1 MIKKILLNTKLI
13 YFIVISLFILFGR
26 SFSGISILSY
36 RIGEWIT
43 ALSLLLSIIFLFV
56 GYKRYDQY
64 LIGRRVN
71 IIHKLI
77 IFSFF
82 LELALNFP
90 INRSTYIFKASS
102 YIWIIVSLYIGNFVF
117 SKIDYEYNFFNS
129 FFVFLPIIF
138 VFQTT
143 FYPEFIKTFFDKF
156 SDKFEFL
163 KAGDVLLIFVL
174 TLLVLQN
181 TLNNSLKYKT
191 IFLFTFSIFL
201 PYFLYASKGAF
212 LAAIVFLLLQ
222 LNSIKS
228 IFMKFTLKNIFILL
242 GSVILFFSST
252 FYIYGNFIF
261 EKIPGESIELVD
273 NLDIV
278 DSLSAIVD
286 ERNTSEAFFSFY
298 VQGGRL
304 YSEDVTANWR
314 LQIWQDIIQD
324 LDESNNVMFG
334 YGYNKIIPAMD
345 DKERRGSDGKNENVH
360 NYFFNIFARGGL
372 LQIILFM
379 SFHVFIVFYYF
390 RKFKNFKILKYMIP
404 IFLVSFFDTSME
416 SVRFPFLY
424 YSFLGYFFNEDS
436 IYLQ

>member
-1 MIKKILLNTKLI
+1 MITKIFLKTKLI
-13 YFIVISLFILFGR
+13 YFTVISCFILFGR
-26 SFSGISILSY
+26 SFSGISIFNF

-43 ALSLLLSIIFLFV
+43 AISLLLSIIFLFL
-56 GYKRYDQY
+56 GYKRHSKY
-64 LIGRRVN
+64 LIGKRLN

-90 INRSTYIFKASS
+90 INRSSYIFKASS
-102 YIWIIVSLYIGNFVF
+102 YIWIIISIYIGNIIF
-117 SKIDYEYNFFNS
+117 SKINYEYNFFS
-129 FFVFLPIIF
+129 CFFVFLPIIYI
-138 VFQTT
+138 FQTT
-143 FYPEFIKTFFDKF
+143 FFPEFVKSFFDNY

-174 TLLVLQN
+174 SFLVLQN
-181 TLNNSLKYKT
+181 ILNNSLKYKT
-191 IFLFTFSIFL
+191 VFLFTFSIFL

-212 LAAIVFLLLQ
+212 LAAIVFLILQ

-228 IFMKFTLKNIFILL
+228 IFMKFTLKNIFILI
-242 GSVILFFSST
+242 GSIILFFSST

-286 ERNTSEAFFSFY
+286 ERNTTEAFFSFY
-298 VQGGRL
+298 FEGGRL
-304 YSEDVTANWR
+304 YSADVTANWR

-324 LDESNNVMFG
+324 LNKSDNVMFG
-334 YGYNKIIPAMD
+334 YGYNEIIPAMD

-372 LQIILFM
+372 LQLFLIIT
-379 SFHVFIVFYYF
+379 FHVFIVFYYF
-390 RKFKNFKILKYMIP
+390 KKFKNFKILKFMIP
-404 IFLVSFFDTSME
+404 IFIVSFFDTSME

-424 YSFLGYFFNEDS
+424 YSFIGYFFNEDS

>member
-1 MIKKILLNTKLI
+1 MDHC
-13 YFIVISLFILFGR
+13 FILTYF
-26 SFSGISILSY
+26 Y
-36 RIGEWIT
+36 
-43 ALSLLLSIIFLFV
+43 
-56 GYKRYDQY
+56 Y
-64 LIGRRVN
+64 
-71 IIHKLI
+71 
-77 IFSFF
+77 FSFF

-90 INRSTYIFKASS
+90 INKSTYIFKASS
-102 YIWIIVSLYIGNFVF
+102 YIWIIIYLYLGNFVF
-117 SKIDYEYNFFNS
+117 SKINYEYNFFNC

-138 VFQTT
+138 IFQTT
-143 FYPEFIKTFFDKF
+143 FYPEFIKTFFDDF

-212 LAAIVFLLLQ
+212 LAAIIFLLLQ

-228 IFMKFTLKNIFILL
+228 IFMKFNLKNMFILL
-242 GSVILFFSST
+242 GSIILFFSST

-286 ERNTSEAFFSFY
+286 ERNTTEAFFSFY

-372 LQIILFM
+372 LQILLFM

-390 RKFKNFKILKYMIP
+390 K
-404 IFLVSFFDTSME
+404 
-416 SVRFPFLY
+416 
-424 YSFLGYFFNEDS
+424 
-436 IYLQ
+436 

>member
-1 MIKKILLNTKLI
+1 MITKIFLKTKLI
-13 YFIVISLFILFGR
+13 YFTVISCFILFGR
-26 SFSGISILSY
+26 SFSGISIFNF

-43 ALSLLLSIIFLFV
+43 AISLLLSIIFLFL
-56 GYKRYDQY
+56 GYKRYSKY
-64 LIGRRVN
+64 LIGKRLN

-90 INRSTYIFKASS
+90 INRSSYIFKASS
-102 YIWIIVSLYIGNFVF
+102 YIWIIISIYIGNIIF
-117 SKIDYEYNFFNS
+117 SKINYEYNFFS
-129 FFVFLPIIF
+129 CFFVFLPIIYI
-138 VFQTT
+138 FQTT
-143 FYPEFIKTFFDKF
+143 FFPEFVKSFFDNY

-174 TLLVLQN
+174 SFLVLQN
-181 TLNNSLKYKT
+181 ILNNSLNYKT
-191 IFLFTFSIFL
+191 VFLFTFSIFL

-212 LAAIVFLLLQ
+212 LAAIVFLILQ

-228 IFMKFTLKNIFILL
+228 IFMKFTLKNIFILI
-242 GSVILFFSST
+242 GSIILFFSST

-286 ERNTSEAFFSFY
+286 ERNTTEAFFSFY
-298 VQGGRL
+298 FEGGRL
-304 YSEDVTANWR
+304 YSADVTANWR

-324 LDESNNVMFG
+324 LNKSDNVMFG
-334 YGYNKIIPAMD
+334 YGYNEIIPAMD

-372 LQIILFM
+372 LQLFLIIT
-379 SFHVFIVFYYF
+379 FHVFIVFYYF
-390 RKFKNFKILKYMIP
+390 KKFKNFKILKFMIP
-404 IFLVSFFDTSME
+404 IFIVSFFDTSME

-424 YSFLGYFFNEDS
+424 YSFIGYFFNEDS

>member
-1 MIKKILLNTKLI
+1 MIKKIFLNTKLI
-13 YFIVISLFILFGR
+13 YFILISLFILFGR

-43 ALSLLLSIIFLFV
+43 ALSLLISIIFLFV

-64 LIGRRVN
+64 LIGRQVN

-90 INRSTYIFKASS
+90 INKSTYIFKASS
-102 YIWIIVSLYIGNFVF
+102 YIWIIIYLYLGNFVF
-117 SKIDYEYNFFNS
+117 SKINYEYNFFNC

-138 VFQTT
+138 IFQTT
-143 FYPEFIKTFFDKF
+143 FYPEFIKTFFDDF

-181 TLNNSLKYKT
+181 TLNNSLNYKT

-212 LAAIVFLLLQ
+212 LAAIIFLLLQ

-242 GSVILFFSST
+242 GSIILFFSST

-286 ERNTSEAFFSFY
+286 ERNTTEAFFSFY

-372 LQIILFM
+372 LQILLFM

-390 RKFKNFKILKYMIP
+390 KKFKNFKILKYMIP

>member
-1 MIKKILLNTKLI
+1 MITKIFLRTRLI
-13 YFIVISLFILFGR
+13 YFLVISCFILFGR
-26 SFSGISILSY
+26 SFSGISVFSY

-43 ALSLLLSIIFLFV
+43 ALCLLLSIIFLFL
-56 GYKRYDQY
+56 GYKRFDQY
-64 LIGRRVN
+64 LIGKQVN
-71 IIHKLI
+71 FIHKLI

-82 LELALNFP
+82 LELALNSP
-90 INRSTYIFKASS
+90 INRSAYIFKASS

-117 SKIDYEYNFFNS
+117 SKINYEYNFFNS

-138 VFQTT
+138 IFQTT
-143 FYPEFIKTFFDKF
+143 FYPELFKTFFDNF

-174 TLLVLQN
+174 TLLILQN

-212 LAAIVFLLLQ
+212 LAAVIFLFLQ

-228 IFMKFTLKNIFILL
+228 IFTKFTLKNICILI
-242 GSVILFFSST
+242 GSIVLFFSST

-273 NLDIV
+273 NLDLV
-278 DSLSAIVD
+278 DSLSAIVE
-286 ERNTSEAFFSFY
+286 ERNTTEAFFSFY
-298 VQGGRL
+298 VEGKRL

-324 LDESNNVMFG
+324 LDETDNVLFG

-372 LQIILFM
+372 FQLFLIM
-379 SFHVFIVFYYF
+379 TFHIFIVFYYF
-390 RKFKNFKILKYMIP
+390 KKFKNLKILKFVLP

>member
-1 MIKKILLNTKLI
+1 MIKEIFLKTKLI
-13 YFIVISLFILFGR
+13 YFIVISFFILFGR

-36 RIGEWIT
+36 RIGEWTT
-43 ALSLLLSIIFLFV
+43 ALCLLLSIIFLFL
-56 GYKRYDQY
+56 GYKRYEEY
-64 LIGRRVN
+64 LIGRQLN

-90 INRSTYIFKASS
+90 VNRSTYIFKASS
-102 YIWIIVSLYIGNFVF
+102 YIWIIISLYVGNFVF
-117 SKIDYEYNFFNS
+117 SKINYEYNFFNS

-138 VFQTT
+138 IFQTT
-143 FYPEFIKTFFDKF
+143 FFPEFIKIFFENF

-174 TLLVLQN
+174 TLLVMQN
-181 TLNNSLKYKT
+181 TLNNSLKFKT
-191 IFLFTFSIFL
+191 FFLFTFSIFL

-212 LAAIVFLLLQ
+212 LAAIIFLLLQ

-228 IFMKFTLKNIFILL
+228 IFMKFTLKNIFIIA
-242 GSVILFFSST
+242 GSIILFFSST

-278 DSLSAIVD
+278 ESLSAIVD
-286 ERNTSEAFFSFY
+286 ERNSTEAFFSFY
-298 VQGGRL
+298 VQDGRL
-304 YSEDVTANWR
+304 YSADVTANWR

-324 LDESNNVMFG
+324 LDESDNIMFG

>member
-1 MIKKILLNTKLI
+1 MITKIFLRSMLI
-13 YFIVISLFILFGR
+13 YFFIISGFILFGR
-26 SFSGISILSY
+26 SFSGISIFGY

-43 ALSLLLSIIFLFV
+43 ALCLVVSIIFLFL
-56 GYKRYDQY
+56 GYKKFDKY
-64 LIGRRVN
+64 LIGKQVN
-71 IIHKLI
+71 VIHKLI
-77 IFSFF
+77 ILSFF
-82 LELALNFP
+82 LELALNSP
-90 INRSTYIFKASS
+90 INRSAYIFKTSS
-102 YIWIIVSLYIGNFVF
+102 YIWLIVSLYIGNFVF
-117 SKIDYEYNFFNS
+117 SKINYEYYFFNS

-138 VFQTT
+138 IFQTT
-143 FYPEFIKTFFDKF
+143 FYPELFRTFFDNY

-163 KAGDVLLIFVL
+163 KAGDVVLTFVL
-174 TLLVLQN
+174 TLLILQN

-212 LAAIVFLLLQ
+212 LAVVIFLFLQ

-228 IFMKFTLKNIFILL
+228 IFTKFTLKNISIIICTI
-242 GSVILFFSST
+242 ILFFSST

-261 EKIPGESIELVD
+261 EKIPGDSIELM
-273 NLDIV
+273 NNFDIV
-278 DSLSAIVD
+278 DSISAIVD

-298 VQGGRL
+298 VEGKRL
-304 YSEDVTANWR
+304 YSKDATANWR

-324 LDESNNVMFG
+324 LDESDKVLFG
-334 YGYNKIIPAMD
+334 YGFNKIIPAMD
-345 DKERRGSDGKNENVH
+345 TKERRGSDGKNENVH

-372 LQIILFM
+372 FQLFLITT
-379 SFHVFIVFYYF
+379 FHIFIVFYYF
-390 RKFKNFKILKYMIP
+390 KKYKNLKILKFVLP

>member
-1 MIKKILLNTKLI
+1 MITKIFLRTRVI
-13 YFIVISLFILFGR
+13 YFLVISCFILFGR
-26 SFSGISILSY
+26 SFSGISVLSY

-43 ALSLLLSIIFLFV
+43 ALCLLLSIIFLFLD
-56 GYKRYDQY
+56 YKRFDQY
-64 LIGRRVN
+64 LIGKQVN
-71 IIHKLI
+71 FIHKLI

-82 LELALNFP
+82 FELALNSP

-117 SKIDYEYNFFNS
+117 SKINYEYNFFNS

-138 VFQTT
+138 IFQTT
-143 FYPEFIKTFFDKF
+143 FYPELFKTFFDNF

-174 TLLVLQN
+174 TLLILQN
-181 TLNNSLKYKT
+181 SLNNSLKYKT

-212 LAAIVFLLLQ
+212 LAAVVFLFLQ

-228 IFMKFTLKNIFILL
+228 IFTKFTLKNISILI
-242 GSVILFFSST
+242 GSIVLFFSST

-278 DSLSAIVD
+278 DSLSAIVE
-286 ERNTSEAFFSFY
+286 ERNTTEAFFSFY
-298 VQGGRL
+298 VEGKRL

-324 LDESNNVMFG
+324 LDETDNVLFG

-372 LQIILFM
+372 FQLFLIM
-379 SFHVFIVFYYF
+379 TFHIFIVFYYF
-390 RKFKNFKILKYMIP
+390 KKFKNLKILKFVLP
-404 IFLVSFFDTSME
+404 IFVVSFFDTSME

>member
-1 MIKKILLNTKLI
+1 MITKTFLRTRVI
-13 YFIVISLFILFGR
+13 YFLVISCFILFGR
-26 SFSGISILSY
+26 SFSGISVLSY

-43 ALSLLLSIIFLFV
+43 ALCLLLSIIFLFLD
-56 GYKRYDQY
+56 YKKFDQY
-64 LIGRRVN
+64 LIGKQVN
-71 IIHKLI
+71 FIHKLI

-82 LELALNFP
+82 LELALNSP

-117 SKIDYEYNFFNS
+117 SKINYEYNFFNS

-138 VFQTT
+138 IFQTT
-143 FYPEFIKTFFDKF
+143 FYPELFKTFFDNF

-174 TLLVLQN
+174 TLLILQN

-212 LAAIVFLLLQ
+212 LAAVVFLFLQ

-228 IFMKFTLKNIFILL
+228 IFTKFTLKNISILI
-242 GSVILFFSST
+242 GSIVLFFSST

-278 DSLSAIVD
+278 DSLSAIVE
-286 ERNTSEAFFSFY
+286 ERNTTEAFFSFY
-298 VQGGRL
+298 VEGKRL

-324 LDESNNVMFG
+324 LDETDNVLFG

-372 LQIILFM
+372 FQLFLIM
-379 SFHVFIVFYYF
+379 TFHIFIVFYYF
-390 RKFKNFKILKYMIP
+390 KKFKNLKILKFVLP
-404 IFLVSFFDTSME
+404 IFVVSFFDTSME